1 MRLAIIAV
9 VSVILVGIFG
19 PQFLFSVVETQHVVI
34 TRFGEVRRVISSP
47 GLNVKIPFI
56 DTVNTLDKRVL
67 RVDVPVAS
75 MPDVENQFLQVD
87 AYARYRITDPRKFLE
102 KLRSEETAAS
112 RIGAIV
118 IAELRAAIGR
128 QTQPEIIGGRLIG
141 IEEDRTLVEPQLTA
155 DGVPTREAIVRSV
168 RARADA
174 TVNSPANDFGV
185 EIIDVRIKRADFP
198 LATEENIF
206 NRMRSERDVQAQRL
220 RAEGQLEFL
229 TRTADVNRQVEI
241 ISAEAD
247 EESATLRGE
256 GEAEAIRVLAEAL
269 DKDPEFFA
277 FLRSLEAYALFLR
290 SQTTL
295 VIPAS
300 NDLLQYLQS
309 PDAPAAPTPE
319 P

>member
-1 MRLAIIAV
+1 MRLAIAAV
-9 VSVILVGIFG
+9 VLVLLTAIFG
-19 PQFLFSVVETQHVVI
+19 PQFFFTVDETQHVVI
-34 TRFGEVRRVISSP
+34 TRFGEVRRIISSP
-47 GLNVKIPFI
+47 GLNIKVPFI
-56 DTVNTLDKRVL
+56 DTVNTLDKRLL

-75 MPDVENQFLQVD
+75 MPDVENQFLQID

-118 IAELRAAIGR
+118 VAELRATIGQ
-128 QTQPEIIGGRLIG
+128 QTQPQIIGGRLLG
-141 IEEDRTLVEPQLTA
+141 IEEDRTLVEPLLE
-155 DGVPTREAIVRSV
+155 DGIPSREAIT
-168 RARADA
+168 RAVLAGA
-174 TVNSPANDFGV
+174 NSTVNSPANDFGV
-185 EIIDVRIKRADFP
+185 EIVDVQIKRADFP

-206 NRMRSERDVQAQRL
+206 NRMRSERAVQADRL

-229 TRTADVNRQVEI
+229 TRTADVDRQVEI

-247 EESATLRGE
+247 EESSRLRGE
-256 GEAEAIRVLAEAL
+256 GEGEAIRILAEAL
-269 DKDPEFFA
+269 EKDPEFFA

-290 SQTTL
+290 GQTTL
-295 VIPAS
+295 VVPAS
-300 NDLLQYLQS
+300 SDLFQYLQS